1 MDLSNEQTEA
11 LLKYK
16 KGENIFI
23 TGSGGSGKSEII
35 KIIFNDAKLKRKRIQ
50 VCAMTGC
57 AAILLKCDART
68 LHSWSG
74 IGLGNK
80 SLEEITFRIGS
91 NPKVKERW
99 CNTRIL
105 VIDEVSMMSVKLF
118 NLLNNVAKIIRKSD
132 KPFGGIQVI
141 LSGDFYQLPPIG
153 DKNCSESKQYCF
165 ESDEW
170 YNVVKLNNHIVFN
183 TIFRQNDNVLINILN
198 KVRCGE
204 INDEIINILEKKINS
219 PINESLL
226 RTKLFPTR
234 YKVEQINQQEFNKLS
249 GVKHIYK
256 MKRFTNNRLL
266 SRRERDKLNS
276 MTEDEIENEF
286 LNLESNLMCKDILEL
301 KIGTQVMCI
310 INVNNPD
317 TDTIILSNGS
327 QGKVIDFD
335 CCTDIDG
342 DGENTYYLPIVL
354 FNNGYR
360 TVINYHSWDCER
372 VPKSGVSQLPLIHSW
387 AMTIHKSQG
396 LTIDNVELDIGN
408 SIFEYGQTYVAL
420 SRIKTFDGLN
430 LLRFDYTKIKFN
442 QKVKDFYRNI
452 DESNNNFNTATV
464 LNIY

>member
-1 MDLSNEQTEA
+1 MDLSKGQKTA

-35 KIIFNDAKLKRKRIQ
+35 KIIFNDATLKRKRIQ

-80 SLEEITFRIGS
+80 PLEEITYRIGS
-91 NPKVKERW
+91 NPRAKQRW
-99 CNTRIL
+99 CHTQIL

-118 NLLNNVAKIIRKSD
+118 NLINNVAKIIRKND
-132 KPFGGIQVI
+132 NPFGGMQVI

-153 DKNCSESKQYCF
+153 DKNCIETKQYCF

-170 YNVVKLNNHIVFN
+170 YNAFNLNNHIELK
-183 TIFRQNDNVLINILN
+183 TIFRQNDNTLTNILN

-204 INDEIINILEKKINS
+204 IDDETINILEKKLNR

-249 GVKHIYK
+249 GEKHIYK
-256 MKRFTNNRLL
+256 MKRFTNNSTL
-266 SRRERDKLNS
+266 SRREQDKLNS
-276 MTEDEIENEF
+276 MTEDEIEREF
-286 LNLESNLMCKDILEL
+286 LYLEGNLMCKNTLEL

-310 INVNNPD
+310 INVSNPD
-317 TDTIILSNGS
+317 TDTIVLSNGS
-327 QGKVIDFD
+327 QGKVIGFD
-335 CCTDIDG
+335 SCTDLDG
-342 DGENTYYLPIVL
+342 VNTYYYPIVL
-354 FNNGYR
+354 FNNGYK
-360 TVINYHSWDCER
+360 TIINYHSWDCER
-372 VPKSGVSQLPLIHSW
+372 VPRSGVSQLPLIHSW

-408 SIFEYGQTYVAL
+408 NIFEYGQTYVAL
-420 SRIKTFDGLN
+420 SRIKTFDGLY
-430 LLRFDYTKIKFN
+430 LLHFDYTKIKFN
-442 QKVKDFYRNI
+442 QTVKDFYRNI
-452 DESNNNFNTATV
+452 DESNNESNTKM
-464 LNIY
+464 Y